1 MEWEEGQVGGA
12 GKTSHIGPP
21 GCAPFSRLLGPRI
34 PGQRGQPSHPCL
46 RLRASSEA
54 GPLQSSGA
62 ENLGFLRAGCRGQ
75 RKSEG
80 SRSVQDAR
88 RQGWD
93 PAPDLGA
100 QSGDQRGCSLPDSS
114 GLPPRD
120 PATAPLLA
128 SGFLPADPTSFF
140 PLASQGSSV
149 QGVVP
154 LFSQPWA
161 DRQKERCQ
169 SSFSP
174 LHCHSIFLDQ
184 GWGHTS

>member
-54 GPLQSSGA
+54 GPPQSSGA

-100 QSGDQRGCSLPDSS
+100 QSGDQRGCSLPGCS

-120 PATAPLLA
+120 PATARCWPHASSLQLRPPSPLL
-128 SGFLPADPTSFF
+128 LPRGP
-140 PLASQGSSV
+140 QCRVSSCCSPSPGQTDRRNDV
-149 QGVVP
+149 RVHSHP
-154 LFSQPWA
+154 STAIAFS
-161 DRQKERCQ
+161 
-169 SSFSP
+169 
-174 LHCHSIFLDQ
+174 
-184 GWGHTS
+184 